1 MVFLLLLVNSVY
13 IRLIP
18 GTIGDA
24 DLPVSRP
31 LDWQGPG
38 DERVLSVP
46 PPPPPPPP
54 PGPQESTDQIV
65 TVSN

>member
-1 MVFLLLLVNSVY
+1 MVLVNSVY

-38 DERVLSVP
+38 DERVLAV
-46 PPPPPPPP
+46 PPPPP
-54 PGPQESTDQIV
+54 PGPQESTDEIV